1 MSASSTDMRSLWRR
15 IDRED
20 LARTLFVAL
29 CAVALALGLTWP
41 WPTMPAIA
49 VLGLMVGCW
58 PIALEAFEDLRH
70 RKMSMEL
77 SMFIAIV
84 ASAAIGEW
92 ITSLV
97 ITAFALA
104 AEILEDL
111 SLDRGREAL
120 TDLMTFLPETVQVR
134 RNHEPTLVPLHEVA
148 VGDTVIAS
156 PGERIPVDGI
166 VISGQS
172 SADQSR
178 ITGEP
183 LPVDITVGDNVFAG
197 SINQVGVV
205 EIRAQRVGTESSYGR
220 IIAAVEQAQSTEPPA
235 QRLADKLAAWLVYLA
250 LSSAVI
256 TYLIT
261 HDLKATIAVVVVAGA
276 CGIAAG
282 TPLAVLAA
290 IARIAR
296 NGAFI
301 KDGAHLEALSSVDTI
316 VFDKTGTLTTGVP
329 TVVEVV
335 PSTSIDREELL
346 TLAGTAEA
354 YSEHPLGQAVVAYV
368 RAQGL
373 PIGQAEDFVYQP
385 GQGVTV
391 TIAGKTVRA
400 GNRSLVS
407 GAPDT
412 VDAHGTATAVHI
424 SIDGQYAGTILLAD
438 AIRDSAQ
445 SAIAGLK
452 KLGLR
457 TMMLTGD
464 QETAARAVAAEL
476 GIDEVHAGLLPDDK
490 LAIIDAQ
497 RTAGRTI
504 AMIGDGVNDAP
515 ALAHATVG
523 IAMGSGTDIA
533 QESSDVVLISS
544 DLNDL
549 AHTVRVAKRAR
560 KIIMFNFIGTVAI
573 DVLGMILAAY
583 GLLSPVFAALSMSAQ
598 KPLLSSTP
606 LGSSRGGA
614 RGLQARRVVGYVAY
628 LSLVGFCILQVDTTN
643 PPVDIY
649 RGGIAFCGANGIRT
663 RDPHTAS
670 VVRYQLRHSPRCE
683 LRAYASFFCSRW

>member
-1 MSASSTDMRSLWRR
+1 MRSLWQR

-49 VLGLMVGCW
+49 VLGLVVGCW

-134 RNHEPTLVPLHEVA
+134 RDHETTLVPLHEVVA
-148 VGDTVIAS
+148 GDTVIVS
-156 PGERIPVDGI
+156 PGGRIPVDGI
-166 VISGQS
+166 VISGES

-316 VFDKTGTLTTGVP
+316 VFDKTGTLTTGAP

-346 TLAGTAEA
+346 TLAGTAES
-354 YSEHPLGQAVVAYV
+354 YSEHPLGRAVVAYV

-424 SIDGQYAGTILLAD
+424 SIDGHYAGTILLAD

-560 KIIMFNFIGTVAI
+560 KIIMFNFIGTIAI

-583 GLLSPVFAALSMSAQ
+583 GLLSPVFAAFIHVGSETAFILNSARLI
-598 KPLLSSTP
+598 P
-606 LGSSRGGA
+606 
-614 RGLQARRVVGYVAY
+614 RR
-628 LSLVGFCILQVDTTN
+628 
-643 PPVDIY
+643 
-649 RGGIAFCGANGIRT
+649 R
-663 RDPHTAS
+663 
-670 VVRYQLRHSPRCE
+670 
-683 LRAYASFFCSRW
+683 

>member
-1 MSASSTDMRSLWRR
+1 MSTTSTEMRSLWQR
-15 IDRED
+15 IDHKD
-20 LARTLFVAL
+20 LARVIFVAL
-29 CAVALALGLTWP
+29 CAVALILGLTWP
-41 WPTMPAIA
+41 QPMLPAIA
-49 VLGLMVGCW
+49 FLGLVVGCW
-58 PIALEAFEDLRH
+58 PIALEAFKDLLQ

-92 ITSLV
+92 ITALV
-97 ITAFALA
+97 ITVFALA

-134 RNHEPTLVPLHEVA
+134 RGDEGDEVTLVPLHEVVA
-148 VGDTVIAS
+148 GDTVVVS
-156 PGERIPVDGI
+156 PGGRIPVDGT
-166 VISGQS
+166 VVSGKS

-183 LPVDITVGDNVFAG
+183 LPVDITVGDSVFAG
-197 SINQVGVV
+197 SVNQVGVV
-205 EIRAQRVGTESSYGR
+205 EIRAQKVGTESSYGR

-235 QRLADKLAAWLVYLA
+235 QRLADKLAAWLVYFA
-250 LSSAVI
+250 LFSAVL

-301 KDGAHLEALSSVDTI
+301 KDSAHLEAFSNVDTI
-316 VFDKTGTLTTGVP
+316 IFDKTGTLTTGVP

-335 PSTSIDREELL
+335 PSASIDREELL
-346 TLAGTAEA
+346 TLAGTAES

-385 GQGVTV
+385 GRGVTV

-412 VDAHGTATAVHI
+412 IDAQGAATAVHI
-424 SIDGQYAGTILLAD
+424 SIDGHYAGTILLAD

-464 QETAARAVAAEL
+464 QETAARAVATEL

-497 RTAGRTI
+497 RAAGRTI

-515 ALAHATVG
+515 ALTHATVG

-549 AHTVRVAKRAR
+549 AHTVCVAKRAR
-560 KIIMFNFIGTVAI
+560 KIIMFNFIGTLAVDI
-573 DVLGMILAAY
+573 LGMILAAY
-583 GLLSPVFAALSMSAQ
+583 GLLSPVFAAFIHVGSETAFILNSARLI
-598 KPLLSSTP
+598 P
-606 LGSSRGGA
+606 
-614 RGLQARRVVGYVAY
+614 RR
-628 LSLVGFCILQVDTTN
+628 
-643 PPVDIY
+643 
-649 RGGIAFCGANGIRT
+649 R
-663 RDPHTAS
+663 
-670 VVRYQLRHSPRCE
+670 
-683 LRAYASFFCSRW
+683 

>member
-1 MSASSTDMRSLWRR
+1 MRSLWRR

-583 GLLSPVFAALSMSAQ
+583 GLLSPVFAAFIHVGSETAFILNSARLI
-598 KPLLSSTP
+598 P
-606 LGSSRGGA
+606 
-614 RGLQARRVVGYVAY
+614 RR
-628 LSLVGFCILQVDTTN
+628 
-643 PPVDIY
+643 
-649 RGGIAFCGANGIRT
+649 R
-663 RDPHTAS
+663 
-670 VVRYQLRHSPRCE
+670 
-683 LRAYASFFCSRW
+683 

>member
-1 MSASSTDMRSLWRR
+1 M
-15 IDRED
+15 
-20 LARTLFVAL
+20 
-29 CAVALALGLTWP
+29 
-41 WPTMPAIA
+41 
-49 VLGLMVGCW
+49 
-58 PIALEAFEDLRH
+58 
-70 RKMSMEL
+70 
-77 SMFIAIV
+77 
-84 ASAAIGEW
+84 
-92 ITSLV
+92 
-97 ITAFALA
+97 
-104 AEILEDL
+104 
-111 SLDRGREAL
+111 
-120 TDLMTFLPETVQVR
+120 
-134 RNHEPTLVPLHEVA
+134 
-148 VGDTVIAS
+148 
-156 PGERIPVDGI
+156 
-166 VISGQS
+166 
-172 SADQSR
+172 
-178 ITGEP
+178 
-183 LPVDITVGDNVFAG
+183 DITVGDNVFAG

-464 QETAARAVAAEL
+464 QETTARAVAAEL

-583 GLLSPVFAALSMSAQ
+583 GLLSPVFAAFIHVGSETAFILNSARLI
-598 KPLLSSTP
+598 P
-606 LGSSRGGA
+606 
-614 RGLQARRVVGYVAY
+614 RR
-628 LSLVGFCILQVDTTN
+628 
-643 PPVDIY
+643 
-649 RGGIAFCGANGIRT
+649 R
-663 RDPHTAS
+663 
-670 VVRYQLRHSPRCE
+670 
-683 LRAYASFFCSRW
+683 

>member
-1 MSASSTDMRSLWRR
+1 MSASSTDMRSLWRH

-583 GLLSPVFAALSMSAQ
+583 GLLSPVFAAFIHVGSETAFILNSARLI
-598 KPLLSSTP
+598 P
-606 LGSSRGGA
+606 
-614 RGLQARRVVGYVAY
+614 RR
-628 LSLVGFCILQVDTTN
+628 
-643 PPVDIY
+643 
-649 RGGIAFCGANGIRT
+649 R
-663 RDPHTAS
+663 
-670 VVRYQLRHSPRCE
+670 
-683 LRAYASFFCSRW
+683 

>member
-1 MSASSTDMRSLWRR
+1 MRSLWRR
-15 IDRED
+15 VDRKD
-20 LARTLFVAL
+20 LARTLFVTF

-464 QETAARAVAAEL
+464 QETTARAVAAEL

-583 GLLSPVFAALSMSAQ
+583 GLLSPVFAAFIHVGSETAFILNSARLI
-598 KPLLSSTP
+598 P
-606 LGSSRGGA
+606 
-614 RGLQARRVVGYVAY
+614 RR
-628 LSLVGFCILQVDTTN
+628 
-643 PPVDIY
+643 
-649 RGGIAFCGANGIRT
+649 R
-663 RDPHTAS
+663 
-670 VVRYQLRHSPRCE
+670 
-683 LRAYASFFCSRW
+683 

>member
-1 MSASSTDMRSLWRR
+1 MSASSTDMRSLWQR

-49 VLGLMVGCW
+49 VLGLVVGCW
-58 PIALEAFEDLRH
+58 PIALEAFDDLRH

-134 RNHEPTLVPLHEVA
+134 RDHETTLVPLHEV
-148 VGDTVIAS
+148 VTGDTVIVS
-156 PGERIPVDGI
+156 PGGRIPVDGI
-166 VISGQS
+166 VISGES

-220 IIAAVEQAQSTEPPA
+220 IIAAVEQTQSTEPPA

-346 TLAGTAEA
+346 TLAGTAES
-354 YSEHPLGQAVVAYV
+354 YSEHPLGRAVVAYV

-424 SIDGQYAGTILLAD
+424 SIDGHYAGTILLAD

-464 QETAARAVAAEL
+464 QETTARSVAAEL

-573 DVLGMILAAY
+573 DVLGMIFAAY
-583 GLLSPVFAALSMSAQ
+583 GLLSPVFAAFIHVGSETAFILNSARLI
-598 KPLLSSTP
+598 P
-606 LGSSRGGA
+606 
-614 RGLQARRVVGYVAY
+614 RR
-628 LSLVGFCILQVDTTN
+628 
-643 PPVDIY
+643 
-649 RGGIAFCGANGIRT
+649 R
-663 RDPHTAS
+663 
-670 VVRYQLRHSPRCE
+670 
-683 LRAYASFFCSRW
+683 